1 MARMAGWAEGTA
13 DRRGPNVLVATG
25 SGPSSR
31 GRKTPKPDPRNP
43 LAKFFVT
50 RIFWILILVRKTEWA
65 ADAKSDVGGA
75 AKSVEP
81 ARSAQDEGDAP
92 GTKLHVG

>member
-1 MARMAGWAEGTA
+1 MLKGQRTGGGQTFSLQQAQVRPPAAVKRRNPTPGIRWQGFL
-13 DRRGPNVLVATG
+13 RRGFG
-25 SGPSSR
+25 S
-31 GRKTPKPDPRNP
+31 DPR
-43 LAKFFVT
+43 
-50 RIFWILILVRKTEWA
+50 RRKHLRA